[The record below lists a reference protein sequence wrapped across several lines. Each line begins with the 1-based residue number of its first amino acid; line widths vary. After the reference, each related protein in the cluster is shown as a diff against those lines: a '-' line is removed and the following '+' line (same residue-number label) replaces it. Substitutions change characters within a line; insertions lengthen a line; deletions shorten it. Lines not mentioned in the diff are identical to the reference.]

1 MAAAAT
7 AAGAAIA
14 AVTAAAA
21 AAFARWRSQNALSV
35 HSAPWPDS
43 KS

>member
-14 AVTAAAA
+14 AVTAA